1 MGAGTGKKKIPE
13 GKLMGAVAMEINSKL
28 RVDITGSITDG
39 MLKWNVPPGK
49 WKIMFF
55 NCVIDGNPLADYL
68 NPEAVSHFTKM
79 VHDVYYEHFKDYF
92 GTVIYGTFFDE
103 PSMYR
108 ANLGCGQTG
117 SMKNSWRNMG
127 SIL

>member
-1 MGAGTGKKKIPE
+1 
-13 GKLMGAVAMEINSKL
+13 
-28 RVDITGSITDG
+28 
-39 MLKWNVPPGK
+39 MLKWNVPSGK
-49 WKIMFF
+49 WKIMLF

-108 ANLGCGQTG
+108 ADFRMWTDRFNEKFKEKYGFNPVTMYPAMWYDIGPETE
-117 SMKNSWRNMG
+117 SARNYLFG
-127 SIL
+127 LQR